1 MSSVWAPRPRPLMAK
16 EEPWCWEGKASS
28 GQGWAACQQMSQ
40 LLSCLSSSLLHS
52 PKHASPTPHPATE
65 PPDGLSN
72 FMLLF
77 LWRRRGG
84 GASFSLPSG
93 EFIHCSFW
101 LLAFCSVNICLRG
114 EESVFI
120 FEAKEEVTYE
130 MRADPLI
137 LWSEFLPDILKL
149 LTLTPAVC
157 CP

>member
-1 MSSVWAPRPRPLMAK
+1 MYLLC
-16 EEPWCWEGKASS
+16 ELL
-28 GQGWAACQQMSQ
+28 GQGGALVLRRKSIFRARLGSMPTNVATVF
-40 LLSCLSSSLLHS
+40 CLSPSLLHS

-65 PPDGLSN
+65 SPDGLNN
-72 FMLLF
+72 FTLLF
-77 LWRRRGG
+77 LWRRWGW
-84 GASFSLPSG
+84 GASFLLPSR

-101 LLAFCSVNICLRG
+101 QLAFCSVNICLRE